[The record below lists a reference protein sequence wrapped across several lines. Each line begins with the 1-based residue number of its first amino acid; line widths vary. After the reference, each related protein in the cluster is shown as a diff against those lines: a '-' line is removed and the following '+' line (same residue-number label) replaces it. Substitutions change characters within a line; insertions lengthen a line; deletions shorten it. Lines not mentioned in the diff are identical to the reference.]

1 MTRDASL
8 TEFGVGGDDE
18 EQADGTTDS
27 ETGGG
32 EATAGSGTVDDRD
45 APDPVR
51 PTSRW
56 SAEPR
61 PCAGC
66 GTRIQRAWTDDGR
79 LLCADCKE
87 W

>member
-8 TEFGVGGDDE
+8 TEFGVDGDDDDE
-18 EQADGTTDS
+18 ESAVAPAESPADD
-27 ETGGG
+27 GGASA
-32 EATAGSGTVDDRD
+32 EDAGGDH
-45 APDPVR
+45 DPVR

-61 PCAGC
+61 PCVDC
-66 GTRIQRAWTDDGR
+66 GTEIQRAWTDDGR
-79 LLCADCKE
+79 LRCADCKE

>member
-18 EQADGTTDS
+18 EESAGAATDGD
-27 ETGGG
+27 GAAA
-32 EATAGSGTVDDRD
+32 EATAGGDHD

-56 SAEPR
+56 SAEPQ
-61 PCAGC
+61 PCADC
-66 GTRIQRAWTDDGR
+66 GASVQRAWADDGR
-79 LLCADCKE
+79 LRCPDCKE